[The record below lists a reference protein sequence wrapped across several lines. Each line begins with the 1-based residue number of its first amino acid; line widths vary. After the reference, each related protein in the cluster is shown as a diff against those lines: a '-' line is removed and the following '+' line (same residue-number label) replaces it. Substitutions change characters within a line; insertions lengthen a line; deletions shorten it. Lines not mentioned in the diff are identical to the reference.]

1 MTKEEVLIQCTVDG
15 NIVKLPNIQ
24 LERKLYQ
31 DVAKSLNLIGGK
43 WVGGK
48 TCGFVF
54 NSDPTDLLNQI
65 ASGEKRNLKKE
76 YQFFETP
83 NDLADK
89 LVLIADLKDNDV
101 VLEPSAGQGAII
113 EAILRSKINCQV
125 LAIELMETNS
135 LILNKKG
142 FHHEVGDFLTIPNQ
156 PIYDKIIANPP
167 FSNNQDIDHINHMY
181 ELLKCS
187 GKLVSISSEHW
198 NNSSNKKETE
208 FRKWLCDVDADIE
221 HIPTGTFKKSGTN
234 VGGFII
240 TIIKKMK

>member
-15 NIVKLPNIQ
+15 NVVKLPNVQ

-48 TCGFVF
+48 TFGFVF

-65 ASGEKRNLKKE
+65 SNGEKRNLKKE

-83 NDLADK
+83 SELADK
-89 LVLIADLKDNDV
+89 LVNLADLKENDI

-113 EAILRSKINCQV
+113 EAILRKNIDCQV
-125 LAIELMETNS
+125 LAIELMEANS

-142 FHHEVGDFLTIPNQ
+142 FHHEVGDFLMIPNQ
-156 PIYDKIIANPP
+156 PVYDKIIANPP
-167 FSNNQDIDHINHMY
+167 FTANQDIDHVKHMY
-181 ELLKCS
+181 ELLKCG
-187 GKLVSISSEHW
+187 GKLVSIASEHW
-198 NNSSNKKETE
+198 KNSNNKKETE
-208 FRKWLCDVDADIE
+208 FRNWLSEVNANIE
-221 HIPTGTFKKSGTN
+221 NIPRGAFKTSGTS
-234 VGGFII
+234 VGGVII
-240 TIIKKMK
+240 TITRLK